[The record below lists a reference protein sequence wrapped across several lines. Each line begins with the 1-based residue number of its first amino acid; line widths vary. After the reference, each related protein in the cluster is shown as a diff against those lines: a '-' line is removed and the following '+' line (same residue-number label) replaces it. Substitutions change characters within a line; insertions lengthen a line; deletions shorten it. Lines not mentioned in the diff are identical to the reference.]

1 MQEDMRGDKMKAL
14 KQSGKRVLW
23 AAGRLR
29 EKVSLGA
36 WCVQLATRN
45 AVSKGAVTGPPD
57 GPVVSLTSYG
67 KRTFSCY
74 LAIESIAVGHLKP
87 SRLILWL
94 DDPAILNRLPRSL
107 VRLQKR
113 GLEIRPCHDWGPH
126 KKCYPAA
133 AEGVTDGRHLVT
145 ADDDLL
151 YPHHWLEDL
160 HRGASETPGMVVC
173 HRAMV
178 VAHADHGLAPYTTWK
193 HCRTTEPG
201 LRVYPLP
208 GAGASYPPA
217 LQVALREAGTEF
229 EDKSPRNE
237 DVWLHSLQVRHG
249 IKARQ
254 LTDVPLRE
262 LAIPGTQA
270 SGLWMTHI
278 RGGGTDEAIAKTYT
292 PADVA
297 RLRDS

>member
-1 MQEDMRGDKMKAL
+1 MKRSPVTRTRERI
-14 KQSGKRVLW
+14 KW
-23 AAGRLR
+23 AAGRVR
-29 EKVSLGA
+29 EKVGLGA
-36 WCVQLATRN
+36 WVARLALRN
-45 AVSKGAVTGPPD
+45 RINGDPLTGPAD

-67 KRTFSCY
+67 KRTRSCY
-74 LAIESIAVGHLKP
+74 LAIESIAEGKLKP

-94 DDPAILNRLPRSL
+94 DDPAILDRLPRTL

-126 KKCYPAA
+126 KKCYPAV
-133 AEGVTDGRHLVT
+133 AESVTNGRHLVT

-151 YPHHWLEDL
+151 YPEHWLQDL
-160 HRGASETPGMVVC
+160 QRAALETPDLIVC

-178 VAHADHGLAPYTTWK
+178 VGFDDHGIAPYTTWK
-193 HCRTTEPG
+193 HRRNAEPS

-208 GAGASYPPA
+208 GAGAAYPPA
-217 LQVALREAGTEF
+217 LQEALRQAGTDF

-254 LTDVPLRE
+254 LTDIPLSE

-278 RGGGTDEAIAKTYT
+278 RGGGTDGAIAKTYT

-297 RLRDS
+297 RLRES

>member
-1 MQEDMRGDKMKAL
+1 MMRGSGLSKATAQARERL
-14 KQSGKRVLW
+14 EWV
-23 AAGRLR
+23 AARFA
-29 EKVSLGA
+29 EKTQLA
-36 WCVQLATRN
+36 LWCVRLGIRN
-45 AVSKGAVTGPPD
+45 RMSRDRVTGSPD
-57 GPVVSLTSYG
+57 TPVVSLTSYG
-67 KRTFSCY
+67 RRVRSCY
-74 LAIESIAVGHLKP
+74 LAIESIAEGGVKP

-94 DDPAILNRLPRSL
+94 DDPAILSHLPRSL

-133 AEGVTDGRHLVT
+133 AEGLTEGRHLVT

-151 YPHHWLEDL
+151 YPEHWLRDL
-160 HRGASETPGMVVC
+160 QQAAIETPEAIVC

-178 VAHADHGLAPYTTWK
+178 VAFDENGIAPYTTWS
-193 HCRTTEPG
+193 HRRTTEPS
-201 LRVYPLP
+201 LLVYPLP
-208 GAGASYPPA
+208 GAGAAYPPA
-217 LQVALREAGTEF
+217 LQAALREAGTAF
-229 EDKSPRNE
+229 EAASPRNE

-254 LTDVPLRE
+254 LTNVPLKE

-278 RGGGTDEAIAKTYT
+278 RGGGTDEAIARTYT
-292 PADVA
+292 PEDVA
-297 RLRDS
+297 RLRES

>member
-1 MQEDMRGDKMKAL
+1 MMRGSGRISAVVKARGRL
-14 KQSGKRVLW
+14 TW
-23 AAGRLR
+23 AAGRFR
-29 EKVSLGA
+29 EKTHLVLWCVRLGA
-36 WCVQLATRN
+36 RN
-45 AVSKGAVTGPPD
+45 LVSRDRVVGSPD
-57 GPVVSLTSYG
+57 NPVVSLTSYG
-67 KRTFSCY
+67 RRVNSCY
-74 LAIESIAVGHLKP
+74 LAIESIAEGGVKP

-94 DDPAILNRLPRSL
+94 DDPAILNRLPRTL

-133 AEGVTDGRHLVT
+133 AEGVTEGRHLVT

-151 YPHHWLEDL
+151 YPEHWLRDL
-160 HRGASETPGMVVC
+160 HQASVETPEMIVC

-178 VAHADHGLAPYTTWK
+178 VAFDDQGIAPYTTWS
-193 HCRTTEPG
+193 HRRTTDPS
-201 LRVYPLP
+201 LLVYPLP
-208 GAGASYPPA
+208 GAGAAYPPA
-217 LQVALREAGTEF
+217 IQEALREAGTAF
-229 EDKSPRNE
+229 EEASPRNE

-249 IKARQ
+249 ITARQ
-254 LTDVPLRE
+254 LTNVPLRE

-297 RLRDS
+297 RLREA